1 MASSEKAFVRE
12 LNDASEYQ
20 RLLGGRPETCG
31 MRSGR
36 VYLEPGKDC
45 GEHSTKD
52 HEELLVFLA
61 GEGEAQ
67 IGPSDRLKVGAGRV
81 AYIAPQTLHNVYN
94 TGSSPLVYIFCV
106 APATEAEA

>member
-1 MASSEKAFVRE
+1 MAALEKAFVRD
-12 LNDASEYQ
+12 LNDAPEYQ

-52 HEELLVFLA
+52 HEELLVFLS
-61 GEGEAQ
+61 GEGQLQ
-67 IGPSDRLKVGAGRV
+67 IGESDRLQVGAGRI
-81 AYIAPQTLHNVYN
+81 AYIPPQTPHNVHN
-94 TGSSPLVYIFCV
+94 TGSAPLVYIFCV
-106 APATEAEA
+106 APATEA